1 VLAETERLQP
11 LDHRTRVLPGDIDED
26 EVPLRIAC
34 HAGKMDEV
42 QRRRERPEEGEHLL
56 HEIGGYD
63 EAEVNHR
70 RSLLAARFRPMATI
84 AGGRTIPF
92 DWYSDPAVLRL
103 ERERIF
109 RRTWQYAGRIDQV
122 AEPGAFFTCDLG
134 GVPIV
139 VVRDDEGGLRA
150 FLNVC
155 RHRGSL
161 VCEGEGKRASLQCP
175 YHAWTY
181 GLDGSLRAAPRSERV
196 PGFDRESLGLVSVPV
211 DSWGPF
217 VFVNPDPEAEPLAET
232 LGELP
237 ALVAA
242 SGVDLGSLQFLKRA
256 SGAEYAANW
265 KVCSENFLE
274 CYHCQVAH
282 PGFSKV
288 VDVSVDA
295 YVLEES
301 RMFSTQYGPV
311 REAWKGDF
319 DPRGPIER
327 GQFHFLWPNL
337 TLNMMPGQ
345 PNLSIG
351 PIVPTGPE
359 TTTRFLDYFVGPDVE
374 QAWLDEMLEFDDQV
388 GAEDRVLV
396 ERVQKGLRG
405 GGIEHGRLMGDSERL
420 IAHFQSLLLDALA

>member
-1 VLAETERLQP
+1 
-11 LDHRTRVLPGDIDED
+11 
-26 EVPLRIAC
+26 
-34 HAGKMDEV
+34 
-42 QRRRERPEEGEHLL
+42 
-56 HEIGGYD
+56 
-63 EAEVNHR
+63 
-70 RSLLAARFRPMATI
+70 MATL
-84 AGGRTIPF
+84 ADGRTIPF

-109 RRTWQYAGRIDQV
+109 RRAWQYAGRADQV
-122 AEPGAFFTCDLG
+122 GEPGAFFTCDLG

-139 VVRDDEGGLRA
+139 VVRDQESHLRA

-161 VCEGEGKRASLQCP
+161 VCEGEGRRSTLQCP

-181 GLDGSLRAAPRSERV
+181 GLDGSLRAAPRSELV
-196 PGFDRESLGLVSVPV
+196 PGFERDELGLVAVQV
-211 DSWGPF
+211 DAWGPF

-237 ALVAA
+237 ELVDA
-242 SGVDLGSLQFLKRA
+242 SGVDLGSLRFLKRA
-256 SGAEYAANW
+256 GGPEYAANW

-295 YVLEES
+295 YTLQEHG
-301 RMFSTQYGPV
+301 RFSTQYGPV
-311 REAWKGDF
+311 RETWKGDF
-319 DPRGPIER
+319 DPGGPIAR
-327 GQFHFLWPNL
+327 GQFHFLWPNV
-337 TLNMMPGQ
+337 TINIMPGH

-351 PIVPTGPE
+351 PIVPIGAE
-359 TTTRFLDYFVGPDVE
+359 TTARFLDYFVGPEVE
-374 QAWLDEMLEFDDQV
+374 QAWVDDMLEFDGQV

-405 GGIEHGRLMGDSERL
+405 GGVEHGRLMGDSERL
-420 IAHFQSLLLDALA
+420 IAHFQGLLLDALS

>member
-1 VLAETERLQP
+1 
-11 LDHRTRVLPGDIDED
+11 
-26 EVPLRIAC
+26 
-34 HAGKMDEV
+34 
-42 QRRRERPEEGEHLL
+42 
-56 HEIGGYD
+56 
-63 EAEVNHR
+63 
-70 RSLLAARFRPMATI
+70 MATT
-84 AGGRTIPF
+84 ADGRTLPF

-103 ERERIF
+103 EREGVF
-109 RRTWQYAGRIDQV
+109 RRAWQYAGRADQV

-134 GVPIV
+134 GIPIV
-139 VVRDDEGGLRA
+139 VVRDEQSGLRA

-181 GLDGSLRAAPRSERV
+181 ALDGSLRAAPRSDLV
-196 PGFDRESLGLVSVPV
+196 PGFDREQLGLVPVSV
-211 DSWGPF
+211 DAWGPF
-217 VFVNPDPEAEPLAET
+217 VFVSPDPEAEPLAET

-237 ALVAA
+237 ALVDA
-242 SGVDLGSLQFLKRA
+242 SGLELDGLRFLRRA
-256 SGAEYAANW
+256 AGPEYAANW

-295 YVLEES
+295 YVLEEN
-301 RMFSTQYGPV
+301 RLFSTQYGPV
-311 REAWKGDF
+311 REAWRGDF

-327 GQFHFLWPNL
+327 GQFHFLWPNV
-337 TLNMMPGQ
+337 TINVMPGH

-359 TTTRFLDYFVGPDVE
+359 TTYRFLDYFVGPDVDE
-374 QAWLDEMLEFDDQV
+374 RWIEEMLEFDDQV
-388 GAEDRVLV
+388 GAEDRILV

-405 GGIEHGRLMGDSERL
+405 GGVAHGRLMGDSERL

>member
-1 VLAETERLQP
+1 
-11 LDHRTRVLPGDIDED
+11 
-26 EVPLRIAC
+26 
-34 HAGKMDEV
+34 
-42 QRRRERPEEGEHLL
+42 
-56 HEIGGYD
+56 
-63 EAEVNHR
+63 
-70 RSLLAARFRPMATI
+70 MATT
-84 AGGRTIPF
+84 ADGRTIPF

-109 RRTWQYAGRIDQV
+109 RRAWQYAGRVDQA
-122 AEPGAFFTCDLG
+122 AEPGAYFTCDLG
-134 GVPIV
+134 GVPVV
-139 VVRDDEGGLRA
+139 VVRDDEGTLRA

-196 PGFDRESLGLVSVPV
+196 PGFEQEELGLLPVSVE
-211 DSWGPF
+211 SWGPF
-217 VFVNPDPEAEPLAET
+217 VFVSPDAEAAPLADT

-237 ALVAA
+237 SLVAA
-242 SGVDLGSLQFLKRA
+242 AGLDVESLRFHHRA
-256 SGAEYAANW
+256 SGPEYAANW
-265 KVCSENFLE
+265 KVCAENFLE

-295 YVLEES
+295 YVLDES
-301 RMFSTQYGPV
+301 PTFSTQLGPV
-311 REAWKGDF
+311 RETWKGDF
-319 DPRGPIER
+319 DPRGPVER
-327 GQFHFLWPNL
+327 GQFHFLWPNV
-337 TLNMMPGQ
+337 TINVMPGQ

-359 TTTRFLDYFVGPDVE
+359 TTARFLDYFVGPEVE
-374 QAWLDEMLEFDDQV
+374 EAWVEDMLEFDEQV

-396 ERVQKGLRG
+396 ERVQKGLRSG
-405 GGIEHGRLMGDSERL
+405 GVAYGRLMGDSERL

>member
-1 VLAETERLQP
+1 
-11 LDHRTRVLPGDIDED
+11 
-26 EVPLRIAC
+26 
-34 HAGKMDEV
+34 
-42 QRRRERPEEGEHLL
+42 
-56 HEIGGYD
+56 
-63 EAEVNHR
+63 
-70 RSLLAARFRPMATI
+70 MATI
-84 AGGRTIPF
+84 ADGRTIPF

-109 RRTWQYAGRIDQV
+109 RRTWQYAGRADQV
-122 AEPGAFFTCDLG
+122 AEPGAFFTCELA

-139 VVRDDEGGLRA
+139 VVRDEEGGLRA

-161 VCEGEGKRASLQCP
+161 VCEGEGEGKRASLQCP

-181 GLDGSLRAAPRSERV
+181 GLDGSLRAAPRSDRV
-196 PGFDRESLGLVSVPV
+196 PDFDKDVLGLVPAAV
-211 DSWGPF
+211 DAWGPF
-217 VFVNPDPEAEPLAET
+217 VFVNPDQETEPLAET

-242 SGVDLGSLQFLKRA
+242 SGIDLDSLRFLERA
-256 SGAEYAANW
+256 SGDEYAANW
-265 KVCSENFLE
+265 KVCSENYLE

-282 PGFSKV
+282 PDFSKV

-301 RMFSTQYGPV
+301 RTFSTQYGPV

-319 DPRGPIER
+319 DPRGPIAR

-337 TLNMMPGQ
+337 TLNIMPGQ

-359 TTTRFLDYFVGPDVE
+359 TTARFLDYYVGPEVE
-374 QAWLDEMLEFDDQV
+374 QVWIEEMLEFDNQV

-396 ERVQKGLRG
+396 ERVQRGLRAG
-405 GGIEHGRLMGDSERL
+405 GVEHGRLMGDSERL
-420 IAHFQSLLLDALA
+420 IAHFQGLLLDALA

>member
-1 VLAETERLQP
+1 
-11 LDHRTRVLPGDIDED
+11 
-26 EVPLRIAC
+26 
-34 HAGKMDEV
+34 
-42 QRRRERPEEGEHLL
+42 
-56 HEIGGYD
+56 
-63 EAEVNHR
+63 
-70 RSLLAARFRPMATI
+70 MATL
-84 AGGRTIPF
+84 AGGRTLPF

-109 RRTWQYAGRIDQV
+109 RRTWQYAGRVDQV

-139 VVRDDEGGLRA
+139 VVRDKDERLRA

-161 VCEGEGKRASLQCP
+161 VCEGEGRRETLQCP

-181 GLDGSLRAAPRSERV
+181 GLDGLLRAAPRSDRE
-196 PGFDRESLGLVSVPV
+196 PGFDKTELGLVPASV

-217 VFVNPDPEAEPLAET
+217 VFVNPDGAAAPLAET
-232 LGELP
+232 LAELP
-237 ALVAA
+237 ELVAA
-242 SGVDLGSLQFLKRA
+242 SGLDLGSLRFLRRS
-256 SGAEYAANW
+256 SGEYEANW

-295 YVLEES
+295 YVLEAS
-301 RMFSTQYGPV
+301 PTFSTQYGPV
-311 REAWKGDF
+311 RETWKGDF

-337 TLNMMPGQ
+337 TLNIMPGH

-351 PIVPTGPE
+351 PILPTGPE
-359 TTTRFLDYFVGPDVE
+359 RTARFLDYFVGPDVD
-374 QAWLDEMLEFDDQV
+374 QAWIDDMLEFDSQV
-388 GAEDRVLV
+388 GAEDTVLV

-405 GGIEHGRLMGDSERL
+405 GGLEHGRLMGESERL
-420 IAHFQSLLLDALA
+420 IAHFQGLLLDALA

>member
-1 VLAETERLQP
+1 
-11 LDHRTRVLPGDIDED
+11 
-26 EVPLRIAC
+26 
-34 HAGKMDEV
+34 
-42 QRRRERPEEGEHLL
+42 
-56 HEIGGYD
+56 
-63 EAEVNHR
+63 
-70 RSLLAARFRPMATI
+70 MATL
-84 AGGRTIPF
+84 ADGRTLPF

-109 RRTWQYAGRIDQV
+109 RRAWQYAGRADQV

-139 VVRDDEGGLRA
+139 VVRDEQRELRA

-181 GLDGSLRAAPRSERV
+181 GLDGSLRAAPRSERE
-196 PGFDRESLGLVSVPV
+196 PGFDGSALGLHPAAV
-211 DSWGPF
+211 DAWGPF
-217 VFVNPDPEAEPLAET
+217 VFVSPDAEAEPLADT

-237 ALVAA
+237 DLVAA
-242 SGVDLGSLQFLKRA
+242 SGIGLDSLRFLKRA
-256 SGAEYAANW
+256 SGDDYDANW
-265 KVCSENFLE
+265 KVLSENFLE
-274 CYHCQVAH
+274 CYHCQIAH

-295 YVLEES
+295 YLLEES
-301 RMFSTQYGPV
+301 RLFSTQYGPV
-311 REAWKGDF
+311 RDAWKGEF

-327 GQFHFLWPNL
+327 GQFHFLWPNV
-337 TLNMMPGQ
+337 TINIMPGH

-359 TTTRFLDYFVGPDVE
+359 RTARFLDYFVGPEVE
-374 QAWLDEMLEFDDQV
+374 QAWIDDMLEFDDQV

-405 GGIEHGRLMGDSERL
+405 GGDHGKLMLESERL
-420 IAHFQSLLLDALA
+420 IAHFQGLLVDALA

>member
-1 VLAETERLQP
+1 
-11 LDHRTRVLPGDIDED
+11 
-26 EVPLRIAC
+26 
-34 HAGKMDEV
+34 
-42 QRRRERPEEGEHLL
+42 
-56 HEIGGYD
+56 
-63 EAEVNHR
+63 
-70 RSLLAARFRPMATI
+70 MATL
-84 AGGRTIPF
+84 ADGRTIPF

-109 RRTWQYAGRIDQV
+109 RRAWQYAGRADQV
-122 AEPGAFFTCDLG
+122 AEPGAFFTCDLAG
-134 GVPIV
+134 IPIV
-139 VVRDDEGGLRA
+139 VVRDDEDGLRA

-161 VCEGEGKRASLQCP
+161 VCEGEGRRSTLQCP

-181 GLDGSLRAAPRSERV
+181 GLDGSLRAAPRSDLV
-196 PGFDRESLGLVSVPV
+196 PGFEQDQLGLVAVQA
-211 DSWGPF
+211 DAWGPF

-237 ALVAA
+237 ELVDA
-242 SGVDLGSLQFLKRA
+242 SGVDLGSLRFLKRA
-256 SGAEYAANW
+256 GGPEYAANW

-295 YVLEES
+295 YTLHEQG
-301 RMFSTQYGPV
+301 RFSTQYGPV
-311 REAWKGDF
+311 REVWKGDF
-319 DPRGPIER
+319 DPRGPIAR
-327 GQFHFLWPNL
+327 GQFHFLWPNV
-337 TLNMMPGQ
+337 TINIMPGH

-351 PIVPTGPE
+351 PIVPTGAE
-359 TTTRFLDYFVGPDVE
+359 TTARFLDYFVGPEVE
-374 QAWLDEMLEFDDQV
+374 QAWIDDMLEFDDQV

-405 GGIEHGRLMGDSERL
+405 GGVEHGRLMGDSERL
-420 IAHFQSLLLDALA
+420 IAHFQGLLLDALS

>member
-1 VLAETERLQP
+1 
-11 LDHRTRVLPGDIDED
+11 
-26 EVPLRIAC
+26 
-34 HAGKMDEV
+34 
-42 QRRRERPEEGEHLL
+42 
-56 HEIGGYD
+56 
-63 EAEVNHR
+63 
-70 RSLLAARFRPMATI
+70 MATL
-84 AGGRTIPF
+84 ADGRTLPF

-109 RRTWQYAGRIDQV
+109 RRTWQYAGRTDQV

-134 GVPIV
+134 GVPVV
-139 VVRDDEGGLRA
+139 VVRDKEGGLRA

-161 VCEGEGKRASLQCP
+161 VCEGEGKRETLQCP

-181 GLDGSLRAAPRSERV
+181 GLDGSLRAAPRSERER
-196 PGFDRESLGLVSVPV
+196 GFDKTELGLVPASVGA
-211 DSWGPF
+211 WGPF
-217 VFVNPDPEAEPLAET
+217 VFVNPDGEAAPLEDT

-242 SGVDLGSLQFLKRA
+242 AGIDLDGLRFLPR
-256 SGAEYAANW
+256 SHGEYEANW

-274 CYHCQVAH
+274 CYHCQIAH

-295 YVLEES
+295 YVLEQS
-301 RMFSTQYGPV
+301 GTFSTQYGPV

-319 DPRGPIER
+319 DPRGPIAR

-337 TLNMMPGQ
+337 TLNIMPGQ

-359 TTTRFLDYFVGPDVE
+359 RTARFLDYFVGTDVDD
-374 QAWLDEMLEFDDQV
+374 AWIDDMLEFDSQV
-388 GAEDRVLV
+388 GAEDTVLV

-405 GGIEHGRLMGDSERL
+405 GLDHGRLMTSSEHL
-420 IAHFQSLLLDALA
+420 IADFQGKLLDALA